1 MRQRVVP
8 ATGRTRI
15 SHVHYKPLYA
25 VVPSSIEIA
34 NRRTRSVWM
43 KSWTFCS
50 VRSNDA
56 SGRIQRI
63 DHPHWAR
70 VLSST
75 FRPQQG
81 LLPVQT
87 LRDGRFLTDIDKPWN
102 RSYAGFMNLQVP
114 PELEAKL
121 TRLAAETGRTA
132 DQVALDLLASSVD
145 HDEWF
150 RAEIEKGRAAA
161 REGRLI
167 EHDDVAAR
175 MDRRYRG

>member
-1 MRQRVVP
+1 M
-8 ATGRTRI
+8 
-15 SHVHYKPLYA
+15 
-25 VVPSSIEIA
+25 
-34 NRRTRSVWM
+34 
-43 KSWTFCS
+43 
-50 VRSNDA
+50 
-56 SGRIQRI
+56 
-63 DHPHWAR
+63 
-70 VLSST
+70 
-75 FRPQQG
+75 
-81 LLPVQT
+81 LP
-87 LRDGRFLTDIDKPWN
+87 DGRFLTPKIDKLRN
-102 RSYAGFMNLQVP
+102 GSYAGHMNLQVP

-150 RAEIEKGRAAA
+150 RAEVEKGRVSA